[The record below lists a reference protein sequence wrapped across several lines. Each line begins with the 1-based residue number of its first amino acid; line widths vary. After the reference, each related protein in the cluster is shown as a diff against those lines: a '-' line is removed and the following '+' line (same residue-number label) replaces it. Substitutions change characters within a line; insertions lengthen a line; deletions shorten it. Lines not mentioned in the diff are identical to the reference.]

1 MNRLIKGNHMVK
13 LFIGLAVGTLFTAFT
28 FVKDDLFE
36 IGKNLEVFS
45 ALYRQVS
52 LSYVDDVNPNQ
63 LIKKGINAMLEELD
77 PYTEFIPESELAE
90 FRLRYVDTKYAG
102 LGARI
107 VAREDKR
114 IQVAELFEGYPA
126 HKAGL
131 EVGDEILHIDG
142 VSVRGMDAADVSR
155 LLKGEEGEV
164 VELLVRKSIEGKEE
178 AIRVIRQNI
187 TQPNVS
193 YSVSLAGNIGYI
205 KLDKFL
211 TGAAGEVRK
220 AILDMNRTA
229 PLEGLVLDLRDNGGG
244 ILQESV
250 KILNLFVQQGQE
262 VVSQQGRHEDNK
274 GFRYLTKQAPL
285 APDLPL
291 VVLINERSASASEIV
306 AGALQDL
313 DRAVIIGNRSF
324 GKGLVQQTY
333 RLPYNNMVKVTVA
346 KYYTPSGRCIQ
357 AVDYSHKD
365 ANGKAVRI
373 NDSLMAEFSTRNG
386 RKVFSGNGVFPDIEI
401 NEVKRSAII
410 RALRSKFL
418 ISDYA
423 TRYFHEHRSLKDLSS
438 FHLSDE
444 DYNDF
449 LHYLSTHHFAYSSP
463 SEKALRNL
471 GSALEEEGRD
481 GEAADILKLL
491 NEKISAFKDKELR
504 LYKDD
509 IKAQLEE
516 EIASRH
522 YFQKGRYRVAL
533 ARDEA
538 VEKAKHILTAEK
550 KLAYHDVLAGKG
562 SYHIIG
568 KPKLHLAS
576 ADELE

>member
-1 MNRLIKGNHMVK
+1 MVK
-13 LFIGLAVGTLFTAFT
+13 LFIGLVVGTLFTAFT
-28 FVKDDLFE
+28 FVKDDFFE
-36 IGKNLEVFS
+36 IGKNLEIFS

-52 LSYVDDVNPNQ
+52 LTYVDDVNPNQ

-77 PYTEFIPESELAE
+77 PYTEFVPESEIAE

-107 VAREDKR
+107 VARDNKR
-114 IQVAELFEGYPA
+114 VQIAELFEGYPA

-131 EVGDEILHIDG
+131 EVGDEILRIDG
-142 VSVRGMDAADVSR
+142 VSVHGMDAAEVSR

-164 VELLVRKSIEGKEE
+164 VELLVKKGIAGKEE
-178 AIRVIRQNI
+178 AIRAVRQNI

-193 YSVSLAGNIGYI
+193 YSARLSGNIGYV

-220 AILDMNRTA
+220 AMLDMNKAA
-229 PLEGLVLDLRDNGGG
+229 PLEGFVLDLRDNGGG

-250 KILNLFVQQGQE
+250 KVLNLFVKQGQE

-274 GFRYLTKQAPL
+274 GFAYVTKQVPV

-313 DRAVIIGNRSF
+313 DRAVIIGNKSF

-357 AVDYSHKD
+357 AVDYTHKD
-365 ANGKAVRI
+365 ANGKAIRI

-386 RKVFSGNGVFPDIEI
+386 RKVFSGNGIFPDIEI

-410 RALRSKFL
+410 RALKGKFL

-423 TRYFHEHRSLKDLSS
+423 TRYFHEHGLVKNLSS

-449 LHYLSTHHFAYSSP
+449 LRYLSTHNFSYSSP
-463 SEKALRNL
+463 AEKALRNL
-471 GSALEEEGRD
+471 GSALEEEGHG
-481 GEAADILKLL
+481 GEAADVLKLL
-491 NEKISAFKDKELR
+491 DEKISGFKDRELR

-516 EIASRH
+516 EIASRY

-538 VEKAKHILTAEK
+538 VGRAKQILTVEN
-550 KLAYHDVLAGKG
+550 KLVYNDVLAGKG